1 MKLACVIHR
10 YGAEVTGG
18 SEAHC
23 RAVAQRLAAR
33 HDVTVLTSCAKD
45 YVTWRDEYPPGA
57 SMDGAVRVIRF
68 RVARTRNLHEFRALS
83 ELVFSGRATEAEQR
97 RWFEEN
103 GPLVPDLIRHLAAHG
118 REYDRIL
125 FWSYRYYPSFCGLP
139 QAADRAILVPTAEED
154 PLIRASILPSFFARP
169 RAYLF
174 LTPEEA
180 DLVRVRLPGACPPS
194 ETIGIGLDP
203 PPPVEPP
210 VAASGIERPYVLY
223 LGRIERNKGCESLFR
238 HFLHYVERGGPPI
251 GLAVAGPALMAVPAH
266 PLITPLGVVSDRVR
280 DGLVSGARALVVPS
294 PYESLS
300 IVLLEAWNHGVPALV
315 NARCRV
321 LKGQVLRADGGLYY
335 ADAEEFSECLRLIVD
350 QPALAAQ
357 LGAQGRAYVDR
368 EYRWPG
374 VMEKIERVLAV

>member
-1 MKLACVIHR
+1 GGPPGQSCAASAYGAWSEAAGSRRAAHGGAAGADPRAPPSAPRRGRRRTGVRGSRPVRARRRPAPAGGGRTRARRPPALRAARRRGGVDGRCAAAILEPSARVGPRPHLRQAPPAATRDALAARVQRGALPPPAGDEPAAPRRPRDARPRERSAAPRPRGAPAARRPAYRPRVAGSMKLACVIHR

-194 ETIGIGLDP
+194 ETIGI
-203 PPPVEPP
+203 
-210 VAASGIERPYVLY
+210 
-223 LGRIERNKGCESLFR
+223 
-238 HFLHYVERGGPPI
+238 
-251 GLAVAGPALMAVPAH
+251 
-266 PLITPLGVVSDRVR
+266 
-280 DGLVSGARALVVPS
+280 
-294 PYESLS
+294 
-300 IVLLEAWNHGVPALV
+300 
-315 NARCRV
+315 
-321 LKGQVLRADGGLYY
+321 
-335 ADAEEFSECLRLIVD
+335 
-350 QPALAAQ
+350 
-357 LGAQGRAYVDR
+357 
-368 EYRWPG
+368 
-374 VMEKIERVLAV
+374 